1 VFKKSAIVSAII
13 IAILI
18 SFTVVYFL
26 TRSVTVES
34 AIRDYENGHYDNAI
48 TVLNSFVKTANYE
61 DGEKIYYY
69 RCKSLNTL
77 AEELEKDYE
86 DELVYASLENKDK
99 PEFQKY
105 KQKIERKLQ
114 SINGKTGGDLEF
126 IPAAKKS
133 RIAPKGL
140 FYNEFASRYRG
151 SQFIEDLDFYEIKKA
166 MASDQARLFDY
177 MNRFYSKYP
186 GSNYTPQMITIIF
199 NAIRDGAAGMDAN
212 SEFLKNIIYNYAA
225 KYPTSQEVS
234 RLYISAGDSVNLRNS
249 PGITGAPA
257 GKTVKD
263 ELLVQIEKSMDMM
276 QVGDTR
282 DYWYRVST
290 LRGVKGW
297 IFGKFLKPLDIKSI
311 TTTNQAEVWS
321 VDDHFTAWSD
331 SNTPENWNH
340 VKDADAG
347 AVSFKKLA
355 SGNIV
360 VFNSKGI
367 ASTGLYSRFN
377 TSRTFKLMIRGRFIS
392 GAQIALAAYS
402 LEKGETYIIKL
413 DGEKVDV
420 NGRSIPIHGTDWHNY
435 ELASE
440 DGKFASFSIDG
451 QMVSGRIPAVSNN
464 IFSDRGVYMLSQYAG
479 GISSCEVEFIKI
491 R

>member
-1 VFKKSAIVSAII
+1 VFKKSAIISAVIL
-13 IAILI
+13 AIVI
-18 SFTVVYFL
+18 CITVVYFL
-26 TRSVTVES
+26 TRGETIES
-34 AIRDYENGHYDNAI
+34 AIRDYEDGDYVEAI
-48 TVLNSFVKTANYE
+48 VALNSFVKTANYE

-77 AEELEKDYE
+77 AEELEDDYE
-86 DELVYASLENKDK
+86 DELKDSALENKDK
-99 PEFQKY
+99 PEFEKY
-105 KQKIERKLQ
+105 KQKIEKKLN
-114 SINGKTGGDLEF
+114 SINSKTGGDLEF

-151 SQFIEDLDFYEIKKA
+151 SQFIEDLDFYEIKKS
-166 MASDQARLFDY
+166 MASDPTRLFDHL
-177 MNRFYSKYP
+177 NRFYKKYP
-186 GSNYTPQMITIIF
+186 GSNYTPQMISIIF
-199 NAIRDGAAGMDAN
+199 DAIRDGAAGMEAN

-234 RLYISAGDSVNLRNS
+234 RLYISSADSVNLRNS
-249 PGITGAPA
+249 PGVTGALA

-263 ELLVQIEKSMDMM
+263 ELLIQIEKSMDMM

-297 IFGKFLKPLDIKSI
+297 IFGKFLKPLDVQSI
-311 TTTNQAEVWS
+311 TTSNQMEIWS
-321 VDDHFTAWSD
+321 VEDYFTAWSD

-347 AVSFKKLA
+347 AVSFKKTT

-367 ASTGLYSRFN
+367 AATGLYSRLN
-377 TSRTFKLMIRGRFIS
+377 TSRTFKIMVRGRFIS
-392 GAQIALAAYS
+392 GAPVILAVYS
-402 LEKGETYIIKL
+402 IERGENYYIKL
-413 DGEKVDV
+413 EGEKVDV

-440 DGKFASFSIDG
+440 DGKFATFSIDG
-451 QMVSGRIPAVSNN
+451 QMVSGRIPSVTDGT
-464 IFSDRGVYMLSQYAG
+464 FSDRGVYMLYQYAG
-479 GISSCEVEFIKI
+479 GVSSCEVEFIKI
-491 R
+491 K

>member
-1 VFKKSAIVSAII
+1 VFKKSAIIAAIVFLLVI
-13 IAILI
+13 SITAVYLI
-18 SFTVVYFL
+18 
-26 TRSVTVES
+26 TRGETIES
-34 AIRDYENGHYDNAI
+34 AIRDYEDGDYIDAI
-48 TVLNSFVKTANYE
+48 VSLNSFIKTANYE

-77 AEELEKDYE
+77 AEELEDDYE
-86 DELVYASLENKDK
+86 DELKDASLENKDK
-99 PEFQKY
+99 PEFEKY
-105 KQKIERKLQ
+105 KQKIEKKLN
-114 SINGKTGGDLEF
+114 SINSRTGGDLEF

-133 RIAPKGL
+133 RISPKGL

-166 MASDQARLFDY
+166 VASDQTRIFDH
-177 MNRFYSKYP
+177 MNRFYKKYP
-186 GSNYTPQMITIIF
+186 GSNYTPQMISIIF
-199 NAIRDGAAGMDAN
+199 DAIRDGAAGMEAN
-212 SEFLKNIIYNYAA
+212 SDFLKTIIYNYAA

-249 PGITGAPA
+249 PGVTGAPA

-263 ELLVQIEKSMDMM
+263 ELLIQIEKSMDMM

-297 IFGKFLKPLDIKSI
+297 IFGKFLKPLDVQSI
-311 TTTNQAEVWS
+311 TTSNQMEIWTIE
-321 VDDHFTAWSD
+321 DYFTAWAD

-347 AVSFKKLA
+347 AVSFKKTP
-355 SGNIV
+355 SGNII

-367 ASTGLYSRFN
+367 AATGLYSRIN
-377 TSRTFKLMIRGRFIS
+377 TSRTFKIMVRGRFVS
-392 GAQIALAAYS
+392 GAPVILAVYS
-402 LEKGETYIIKL
+402 IERGENYNIKL
-413 DGEKVDV
+413 EGEKVDV

-440 DGKFASFSIDG
+440 DGKFATFSIDG
-451 QMVSGRIPAVSNN
+451 QMVSGRIPSVTDST
-464 IFSDRGVYMLSQYAG
+464 FSDRGVYMLYQYAG
-479 GISSCEVEFIKI
+479 GVSSCEVEFIKI
-491 R
+491 K

>member
-1 VFKKSAIVSAII
+1 MFKKSAIISAII
-13 IAILI
+13 LGIVICITA
-18 SFTVVYFL
+18 VYFL
-26 TRSVTVES
+26 TRGETVES
-34 AIRDYENGHYDNAI
+34 AIRDYEDGDYVDAI
-48 TVLNSFVKTANYE
+48 VSLNSFVKTANYE

-77 AEELEKDYE
+77 AEELEDDYD
-86 DELVYASLENKDK
+86 DELKDASLENKDK
-99 PEFQKY
+99 PEFDKY
-105 KQKIERKLQ
+105 KQKIEKKLN
-114 SINGKTGGDLEF
+114 SINSKTGGDLEF

-133 RIAPKGL
+133 RIVPKGL

-166 MASDQARLFDY
+166 MASDQTRLFDH
-177 MNRFYSKYP
+177 MNRFYKKYP
-186 GSNYTPQMITIIF
+186 GTNYTPQMISIIF
-199 NAIRDGAAGMDAN
+199 DAIRDGAAGMEAN

-249 PGITGAPA
+249 PGVTGAPA

-263 ELLVQIEKSMDMM
+263 ELLIQIEKSMDMM

-297 IFGKFLKPLDIKSI
+297 IFGKFLKPLDIQSI
-311 TTTNQAEVWS
+311 TTSNQMEIWS
-321 VDDHFTAWSD
+321 VEDYFTAWSD

-340 VKDADAG
+340 IKDADAG
-347 AVSFKKLA
+347 AVSFKKLP

-360 VFNSKGI
+360 VFSSKGI
-367 ASTGLYSRFN
+367 ATTGLYSRLN
-377 TSRTFKLMIRGRFIS
+377 TSRTFKIMVRGRFIS
-392 GAQIALAAYS
+392 GAPVILAVYS
-402 LEKGETYIIKL
+402 IERGENYYIKL
-413 DGEKVDV
+413 ESEKVDV
-420 NGRSIPIHGTDWHNY
+420 NGRSIPIHATDWHNY

-440 DGKFASFSIDG
+440 DGKYATFSIDG
-451 QMVSGRIPAVSNN
+451 QMVSGRIPSVTDST
-464 IFSDRGVYMLSQYAG
+464 FSDRGVYMLFQYAG
-479 GISSCEVEFIKI
+479 GVSSCEVEFIKI
-491 R
+491 K

>member
-1 VFKKSAIVSAII
+1 VFKKSAIISAII
-13 IAILI
+13 LGIVTCITA
-18 SFTVVYFL
+18 VYFL
-26 TRSVTVES
+26 TRGETVES
-34 AIRDYENGHYDNAI
+34 AIRDYEDGDYVDAI
-48 TVLNSFVKTANYE
+48 VSLNSFVKTANYE

-77 AEELEKDYE
+77 AEELEDDYD
-86 DELVYASLENKDK
+86 DELKDASLENKDK
-99 PEFQKY
+99 PEFDKY
-105 KQKIERKLQ
+105 KQKIEKKLN
-114 SINGKTGGDLEF
+114 SINSKTGGDLEF

-133 RIAPKGL
+133 RIVPKGL

-166 MASDQARLFDY
+166 MASDQTRLFDH
-177 MNRFYSKYP
+177 MNRFYKKYP
-186 GSNYTPQMITIIF
+186 GTNYTPQMISIIF
-199 NAIRDGAAGMDAN
+199 DAIRDGAAGMEAN

-249 PGITGAPA
+249 PGVTGAPA

-263 ELLVQIEKSMDMM
+263 ELLIQIEKSMDMM

-297 IFGKFLKPLDIKSI
+297 IFGKFLKPLDIQSI
-311 TTTNQAEVWS
+311 TTSNQMEIWS
-321 VDDHFTAWSD
+321 VEDYFTAWSD

-340 VKDADAG
+340 IKDADAG
-347 AVSFKKLA
+347 AVSFKKLP

-360 VFNSKGI
+360 VFSSKGI
-367 ASTGLYSRFN
+367 ATTGLYSRLN
-377 TSRTFKLMIRGRFIS
+377 TSRTFKIMVRGRFIS
-392 GAQIALAAYS
+392 GAPVILAVYS
-402 LEKGETYIIKL
+402 IERGENYYIKL
-413 DGEKVDV
+413 ESEKVDV
-420 NGRSIPIHGTDWHNY
+420 NGRSIPIHATDWHNY

-440 DGKFASFSIDG
+440 DGKYATFSIDG
-451 QMVSGRIPAVSNN
+451 QMVSGRIPSVTDST
-464 IFSDRGVYMLSQYAG
+464 FSDRGVYMLFQYAG
-479 GISSCEVEFIKI
+479 GVSSCEVEFIKI
-491 R
+491 K

>member
-1 VFKKSAIVSAII
+1 MFKKSAIISGIVLLLAII
-13 IAILI
+13 IL
-18 SFTVVYFL
+18 VVYFF
-26 TRSVTVES
+26 TRGVSVES
-34 AIRDYENGHYDNAI
+34 AIRDFEDGDYVDAI
-48 TVLNSFVKTANYE
+48 IALNTFVKTANYE

-77 AEELEKDYE
+77 AEELESDYE
-86 DELVYASLENKDK
+86 DELKDASLENKDK
-99 PEFQKY
+99 PEFEKY
-105 KQKIERKLQ
+105 KNKIEKKLAQ
-114 SINGKTGGDLEF
+114 INSKTGGDLEF
-126 IPAAKKS
+126 IPSAKKS

-151 SQFIEDLDFYEIKKA
+151 SLFIEDLDFYEIKKA
-166 MASDQARLFDY
+166 MATDQARLFDY
-177 MNRFYSKYP
+177 MSRFYKKYP
-186 GSNYTPQMITIIF
+186 GSNYTPQMISIIF
-199 NAIRDGAAGMDAN
+199 DAIRDGAAGMEAN
-212 SEFLKNIIYNYAA
+212 SEFLKNIIYSYAA

-249 PGITGAPA
+249 PGVTGAPA

-263 ELLVQIEKSMDMM
+263 ELLIQIEKSMDMM

-297 IFGKFLKPLDIKSI
+297 IFGKFLKPLDIQSI
-311 TTTNQAEVWS
+311 TTSNQMEIWS
-321 VDDHFTAWSD
+321 VEDYFTAWSD

-340 VKDADAG
+340 IKDADAS
-347 AVSFKKLA
+347 AVSFKKLT

-367 ASTGLYSRFN
+367 ANTGLYSRFN
-377 TSRTFKLMIRGRFIS
+377 TSRTFKIMVRGRFVS
-392 GAQIALAAYS
+392 GAPVILAAYS
-402 LEKGETYIIKL
+402 IEKGDMYSIKL
-413 DGEKVDV
+413 DSEKVDV
-420 NGRSIPIHGTDWHNY
+420 NGRSIPIKGTDWHNY

-451 QMVSGRIPAVSNN
+451 QMVSGRIPSVTNN
-464 IFSDRGVYMLSQYAG
+464 IFSDRGVYILYQYAG
-479 GISSCEVEFIKI
+479 GLSSCEIEFVKIK
-491 R
+491 